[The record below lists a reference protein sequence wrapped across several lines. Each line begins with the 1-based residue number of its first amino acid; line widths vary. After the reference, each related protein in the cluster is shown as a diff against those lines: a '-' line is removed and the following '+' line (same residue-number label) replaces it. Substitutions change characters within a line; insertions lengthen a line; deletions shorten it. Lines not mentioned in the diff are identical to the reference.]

1 MHGGLVDVCVT
12 LVELVGVNNTTQA
25 SGAGRGGWLWPNQHT
40 TKHQPRAES
49 ATTST
54 HCQDG
59 VVADVC
65 LMDEAV
71 VVVAVH
77 GTLPPH
83 HHHAE
88 VVQCDHVLVLFVGC
102 CVFDNMVCT
111 RQAWVCGTAGDAAV
125 WRAGGR
131 CGRGCRAAGMVW
143 HALGT
148 HTTHTRGAPTKGV
161 QGRRGRAAVCVVGR
175 HGGVERGQHA
185 AREPPPPPH

>member
-1 MHGGLVDVCVT
+1 
-12 LVELVGVNNTTQA
+12 
-25 SGAGRGGWLWPNQHT
+25 
-40 TKHQPRAES
+40 
-49 ATTST
+49 
-54 HCQDG
+54 
-59 VVADVC
+59 
-65 LMDEAV
+65 MDEAV

-83 HHHAE
+83 HHH
-88 VVQCDHVLVLFVGC
+88 
-102 CVFDNMVCT
+102 
-111 RQAWVCGTAGDAAV
+111 
-125 WRAGGR
+125 
-131 CGRGCRAAGMVW
+131 GMVW

>member
-1 MHGGLVDVCVT
+1 MGWHEHLMVRRQGVIDTHRSVGSWQGQGEAMHGGLVVVCVT

-71 VVVAVH
+71 VVVVAVH

-88 VVQCDHVLVLFVGC
+88 VVPCDHVCWC
-102 CVFDNMVCT
+102 CL
-111 RQAWVCGTAGDAAV
+111 WVV
-125 WRAGGR
+125 
-131 CGRGCRAAGMVW
+131 
-143 HALGT
+143 
-148 HTTHTRGAPTKGV
+148 
-161 QGRRGRAAVCVVGR
+161 VCV
-175 HGGVERGQHA
+175 
-185 AREPPPPPH
+185 